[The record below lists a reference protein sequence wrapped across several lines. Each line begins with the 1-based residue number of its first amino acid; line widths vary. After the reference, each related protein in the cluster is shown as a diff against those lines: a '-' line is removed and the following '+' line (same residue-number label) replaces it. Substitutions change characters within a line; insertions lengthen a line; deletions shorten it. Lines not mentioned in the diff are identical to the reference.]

1 MAFKKTKG
9 FVLIFQ
15 VICES
20 MLYVVRLSFDSSTKY
35 AIILIFATLYEFSWH

>member
-1 MAFKKTKG
+1 MAFKKKG
-9 FVLIFQ
+9 YGLILQ

-20 MLYVVRLSFDSSTKY
+20 MLYVVRLSFDSSTKF